1 MSVSIRIAG
10 VATAAAVALGGGF
23 TVSAAHA
30 DDAPTTAP
38 CAQQQAKVDKAEAA
52 LERVTAVFA
61 RQQARVTKVKEA
73 VAQAEAGREKAAAR
87 RALADAKQDR
97 DKTKVTKRAQQ
108 QRLAKA
114 QERLA
119 TCETAQETPAA
130 PAEA

>member
-1 MSVSIRIAG
+1 
-10 VATAAAVALGGGF
+10 
-23 TVSAAHA
+23 
-30 DDAPTTAP
+30 
-38 CAQQQAKVDKAEAA
+38 
-52 LERVTAVFA
+52 VFA

-97 DKTKVTKRAQQ
+97 DETKGTKRAQQ

-130 PAEA
+130 PAGA

>member
-1 MSVSIRIAG
+1 MLRWVLVGSDRQGLHLGIQVGLAFEADARQVGQRDEAVLDLDAVWETAERLKQIG
-10 VATAAAVALGGGF
+10 VALVA
-23 TVSAAHA
+23 T
-30 DDAPTTAP
+30 
-38 CAQQQAKVDKAEAA
+38 
-52 LERVTAVFA
+52 
-61 RQQARVTKVKEA
+61 
-73 VAQAEAGREKAAAR
+73 QAEAGREKAAAR

>member
-23 TVSAAHA
+23 AVSAANA

-38 CAQQQAKVDKAEAA
+38 CAKQQAKVDKAEAA

-61 RQQARVTKVKEA
+61 RQQARVTKVKET
-73 VAQAEAGREKAAAR
+73 VAEAETGREKAAAR

-119 TCETAQETPAA
+119 TCETAQETPTA
-130 PAEA
+130 PTEA